1 LFRQIAEKK
10 ALKGMGCSAVTVL
23 PTEKLKVKVIEKVF

>member
-1 LFRQIAEKK
+1 LRQIAEKK

-23 PTEKLKVKVIEKVF
+23 PTEKFKVKVIEKAF